1 MTNGLDVLRSGLL
14 TENLILL
21 QGLGVYALTRYTAS
35 IAQAW
40 KVGSTMLG
48 AMITGALG
56 LWIVELLAIPEYLG
70 FISCLAVAAFA
81 AWLWQRLIGL
91 EVSLSDGLLDTALL
105 GLLLM
110 LTRDHITGYMGMV
123 YAAGAGLG
131 YLAVL
136 LVIAYLRNQ
145 LELAPVPKAFKGVP
159 LVLITAGLLGMVLLG
174 FKL

>member
-1 MTNGLDVLRSGLL
+1 MTNGLEVLRSGLI

-21 QGLGVYALTRYTAS
+21 QGLGVYALTRHTTSPAR
-35 IAQAW
+35 AV

-56 LWIVELLAIPEYLG
+56 LWILEMLAIPEYLALIG
-70 FISCLAVAAFA
+70 CLAAAAFS
-81 AWLWQRLIGL
+81 AWLWQRLVGL
-91 EVSLSDGLLDTALL
+91 EASLTDGLLDTALL
-105 GLLLM
+105 GLLLI
-110 LTRDHITGYMGMV
+110 LARDHITGYMGMV

-136 LVIAYLRNQ
+136 LVIAYLRHH
-145 LELAPVPKAFKGVP
+145 LEVAPIPKAFRGVP
-159 LVLITAGLLGMVLLG
+159 LVLITAGLLGMALLG